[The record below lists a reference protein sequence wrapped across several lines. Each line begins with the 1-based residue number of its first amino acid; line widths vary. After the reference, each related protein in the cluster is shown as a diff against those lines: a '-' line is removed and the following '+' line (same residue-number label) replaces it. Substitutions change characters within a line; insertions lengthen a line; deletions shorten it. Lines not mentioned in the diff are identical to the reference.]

1 MTETITSFEPIP
13 ASNLSVAPSDILLHL
28 VVTLLAPMFVMAS
41 GGDILFAR
49 MAALETV
56 SSYRARNPADLIAIA
71 QIIACGLTAL
81 GSLGL
86 SMADDLSLSMT
97 LRLRSSAVALNRV
110 AERNRRVLQE
120 SSADTARP
128 AGSQQTA
135 GDDFD
140 ATMAAADVAA
150 MQPRPT
156 ATRAPQVPASYT
168 PASHAPASHA
178 TAAAGAVPPPAA
190 PISAASVTA
199 ERQVQAMWATAMT
212 EVAGEFTAS
221 LPHLPPAARK
231 MATVRAAA
239 LNSSAHALLSGT
251 IPPRLG
257 PGDLTAIMRSNPV

>member
-1 MTETITSFEPIP
+1 MTETTTPFEPIAAP
-13 ASNLSVAPSDILLHL
+13 NLPVAPSDILLHL
-28 VVTLLAPMFVMAS
+28 VVTLLAPMFLMAS

-81 GSLGL
+81 GSLSL

-97 LRLRSSAVALNRV
+97 LRLRSNAVALNRV
-110 AERNRRVLQE
+110 AERHRRALQE
-120 SSADTARP
+120 SDTAQP
-128 AGSQQTA
+128 ADSQQTA

-140 ATMAAADVAA
+140 AAVTVADVAA
-150 MQPRPT
+150 MRPYPT
-156 ATRAPQVPASYT
+156 ATRAPLAPDSYAPDSYAPASYAT
-168 PASHAPASHA
+168 ASYA
-178 TAAAGAVPPPAA
+178 TAAAIATPPPAA
-190 PISAASVTA
+190 SGTTA
-199 ERQVQAMWATAMT
+199 ERQVQAMWASAMT

-239 LNSSAHALLSGT
+239 LNSSASALLSGT
-251 IPPRLG
+251 VPPRLG
-257 PGDLTAIMRSNPV
+257 PGDLTAIMRSNPA

>member
-156 ATRAPQVPASYT
+156 A
-168 PASHAPASHA
+168 
-178 TAAAGAVPPPAA
+178 AAGAVPPPAA